1 MMEDY
6 IDEQEYLEQI
16 DDTEYY
22 EKQIEELQERIDKV
36 IEYIESRAR
45 EAGVKLMPREKELLS
60 ILRGEE

>member
-1 MMEDY
+1 MNNY

-36 IEYIESRAR
+36 IEYINKN
-45 EAGVKLMPREKELLS
+45 GILDLNGYDLLN
-60 ILRGEE
+60 ILKGEDDE

>member
-36 IEYIESRAR
+36 IEYINKN
-45 EAGVKLMPREKELLS
+45 GILDLNGYDLLN
-60 ILRGEE
+60 ILKGEDDE